1 MPVKV
6 ERMPDAPVIMVIMEG
21 VLAVEDLHKI
31 EVDSVA
37 LGKTM
42 KQPIARIADMRNL
55 KIDFSQLVILLAE
68 AARGEPRPGSTAD
81 PNFKTIALVAPGT
94 LVALGAASLSQEQ
107 YGALNIAMVE
117 SMDEALRLAQQP

>member
-1 MPVKV
+1 
-6 ERMPDAPVIMVIMEG
+6 MPDAPVIMVAMEG

-31 EVDSVA
+31 EVESLA
-37 LGKTM
+37 LGATM
-42 KQPIARIADMRNL
+42 KHPIARIVDMRNL

-107 YGALNIAMVE
+107 YGALNVAMVE
-117 SMDEALRLAQQP
+117 SMDEALRLAQQA